1 MKKLSQFSKKIFTLL
16 LMAMFAFGLLAG
28 CSSSNLKVIPKDM
41 DALKS
46 LLKEKGN
53 FNVHEDILDENGE
66 QEATGIYAN
75 TTPDG
80 KVNWNEENDYET
92 VSPKAEEISKN
103 ITLDDK
109 KITLPMTF
117 SDLGEQYAEFNNVD
131 FSKLNNDMA
140 PIIIE
145 NTKNKMNML
154 ILNIDA
160 MPMNATMG
168 FDQEAVIVDLL
179 GGGTHKISVGINLK
193 DKKIITLSTNGASF
207 SSEKDLK
214 INGIGVGN
222 TFNEMY
228 AKFGN
233 PVKIQKNE
241 MNNYTDTMAMYA
253 YTDEKGNMYGA
264 YFVHSDKKFDG
275 TNYIKTKPNV
285 ITAVNVLYFSNNK

>member
-16 LMAMFAFGLLAG
+16 LMAMFAFGLLVG

-53 FNVHEDILDENGE
+53 FNVHEDIVDENGE

-131 FSKLNNDMA
+131 FSKLNNNMA

-193 DKKIITLSTNGASF
+193 DKKILSIGTNGASF
-207 SSEKDLK
+207 SSERNLK
-214 INGIGVGN
+214 VNDIGVGN

-241 MNNYTDTMAMYA
+241 MGHYTDTMAMYA

>member
-1 MKKLSQFSKKIFTLL
+1 MKKFSQFNKKIFALSL
-16 LMAMFAFGLLAG
+16 VGMLALGVLSG
-28 CSSSNLKVIPKDM
+28 CASSNLKVIPKDI
-41 DALKS
+41 DALKA
-46 LLKEKGN
+46 LLQEKGN
-53 FNVHEDILDENGE
+53 FKVSESILDENGD
-66 QEATGIYAN
+66 QEATGMYAD

-109 KITLPMTF
+109 KIALPMTF

-145 NTKNKMNML
+145 NTKTKMNML
-154 ILNIDA
+154 VLNTDA
-160 MPMNATMG
+160 MPINATMG

-193 DKKIITLSTNGASF
+193 DKKILTLSTNGASF
-207 SSEKDLK
+207 SSERDLK

-241 MNNYTDTMAMYA
+241 MGHYTDTMAMYA

-275 TNYIKTKPNV
+275 KNYIKTKPNV
-285 ITAVNVLYFSNNK
+285 ITAVNIFYLSNNK

>member
-131 FSKLNNDMA
+131 FSKLNNNMA

-193 DKKIITLSTNGASF
+193 DKKILSIGTNGASF

-214 INGIGVGN
+214 VNDIGVGN

-241 MNNYTDTMAMYA
+241 MGHYTDTMAMYA

>member
-1 MKKLSQFSKKIFTLL
+1 
-16 LMAMFAFGLLAG
+16 MAMFAFGLLAG

-66 QEATGIYAN
+66 QEATGIYAD

-222 TFNEMY
+222 TFKLNLM
-228 AKFGN
+228 
-233 PVKIQKNE
+233 
-241 MNNYTDTMAMYA
+241 
-253 YTDEKGNMYGA
+253 
-264 YFVHSDKKFDG
+264 
-275 TNYIKTKPNV
+275 
-285 ITAVNVLYFSNNK
+285 

>member
-66 QEATGIYAN
+66 QEATGIYAD

-241 MNNYTDTMAMYA
+241 MGHYTDTMAMYA
-253 YTDEKGNMYGA
+253 YTDKKGNMYGA

>member
-28 CSSSNLKVIPKDM
+28 CSSSNLKVIPKDI

-53 FNVHEDILDENGE
+53 FKVSESILDENGD
-66 QEATGIYAN
+66 QEATGIYAD

-193 DKKIITLSTNGASF
+193 DKKILSIGTNGASF
-207 SSEKDLK
+207 SSERNLK
-214 INGIGVGN
+214 VNDIGVGN

-241 MNNYTDTMAMYA
+241 MGHYTDTMAMYA

>member
-16 LMAMFAFGLLAG
+16 LVGMLALGVLVG
-28 CSSSNLKVIPKDM
+28 CSSSNLKVIPKDI

-53 FNVHEDILDENGE
+53 FKVSESILDENSD
-66 QEATGIYAN
+66 QEATGIYAD

-103 ITLDDK
+103 ITLEDK
-109 KITLPMTF
+109 EITLPMTF

-131 FSKLNNDMA
+131 FLKLNNDMA

-193 DKKIITLSTNGASF
+193 DKKILSIGTNGASF
-207 SSEKDLK
+207 SSERNLK
-214 INGIGVGN
+214 VNDIGVGN

-241 MNNYTDTMAMYA
+241 MGHYTDTMAMYA

>member
-53 FNVHEDILDENGE
+53 FNVHEDIVDENGE
-66 QEATGIYAN
+66 QEATGIYAD

-207 SSEKDLK
+207 SSERNLK
-214 INGIGVGN
+214 VNDIGVGN

-241 MNNYTDTMAMYA
+241 MGHYTDTMAMYA
-253 YTDEKGNMYGA
+253 YTDENGNMYGA

>member
-66 QEATGIYAN
+66 QEATGIYAD

-131 FSKLNNDMA
+131 FSKLNNNMA

-193 DKKIITLSTNGASF
+193 DKKILSIGTNGASF

-241 MNNYTDTMAMYA
+241 MGHYTDTMAMYA

-275 TNYIKTKPNV
+275 KNYIKTKPNV
-285 ITAVNVLYFSNNK
+285 ITAVNIFYLSNNK

>member
-53 FNVHEDILDENGE
+53 FKVSESILDENGD
-66 QEATGIYAN
+66 QEATGIYAD

-193 DKKIITLSTNGASF
+193 DKKILSIGTNGASF

-241 MNNYTDTMAMYA
+241 MGHYTDTMAMYA

>member
-66 QEATGIYAN
+66 QEATGIYAD

-154 ILNIDA
+154 ILNINA

>member
-28 CSSSNLKVIPKDM
+28 CSSSNLKVIPKDI

-53 FNVHEDILDENGE
+53 FKVSESILDENGD
-66 QEATGIYAN
+66 QEATGIYAD

-103 ITLDDK
+103 ITLEDK
-109 KITLPMTF
+109 EITLPMTF

-193 DKKIITLSTNGASF
+193 DKKILSIGTNGASF
-207 SSEKDLK
+207 SSERNLK
-214 INGIGVGN
+214 VNDIGVGN

-241 MNNYTDTMAMYA
+241 MGHYTDTMAMYA

>member
-92 VSPKAEEISKN
+92 VSHKAEEISKN

-109 KITLPMTF
+109 KIALPMTF

-145 NTKNKMNML
+145 NTKTKMNML
-154 ILNIDA
+154 VLNTDA
-160 MPMNATMG
+160 MPMNATLG
-168 FDQEAVIVDLL
+168 FDQEALIVDLF

-193 DKKIITLSTNGASF
+193 DKKILSIGTNGASF
-207 SSEKDLK
+207 SSERNLK
-214 INGIGVGN
+214 VNDIGGGN

-285 ITAVNVLYFSNNK
+285 ITAVNVLYFGNNK

>member
-1 MKKLSQFSKKIFTLL
+1 
-16 LMAMFAFGLLAG
+16 
-28 CSSSNLKVIPKDM
+28 
-41 DALKS
+41 
-46 LLKEKGN
+46 
-53 FNVHEDILDENGE
+53 
-66 QEATGIYAN
+66 
-75 TTPDG
+75 
-80 KVNWNEENDYET
+80 
-92 VSPKAEEISKN
+92 
-103 ITLDDK
+103 
-109 KITLPMTF
+109 MTF

-241 MNNYTDTMAMYA
+241 MGHYTDTMAMYA

>member
-66 QEATGIYAN
+66 QEATGIYAD

-207 SSEKDLK
+207 SSERNLK
-214 INGIGVGN
+214 VNDIGVGN

-241 MNNYTDTMAMYA
+241 MGHYTDTMAMYA

>member
-66 QEATGIYAN
+66 QEATGIYAD

-131 FSKLNNDMA
+131 FSKLNNNMA

-168 FDQEAVIVDLL
+168 FDQETVIVDLL

-193 DKKIITLSTNGASF
+193 DKKILSIGTNGASF
-207 SSEKDLK
+207 SSERNLK
-214 INGIGVGN
+214 VNDIGVGN

-241 MNNYTDTMAMYA
+241 MGHYTDTMAMYA

>member
-1 MKKLSQFSKKIFTLL
+1 
-16 LMAMFAFGLLAG
+16 MAMFAFGLLAG

-53 FNVHEDILDENGE
+53 FNVHEDIVDENGE
-66 QEATGIYAN
+66 QEATGIYAD

-241 MNNYTDTMAMYA
+241 MGHYTDTMAMYA

>member
-66 QEATGIYAN
+66 QEATGIYAD

-92 VSPKAEEISKN
+92 VGPKAEEISKN

-207 SSEKDLK
+207 SSERNLK
-214 INGIGVGN
+214 VNDIGVGN

-241 MNNYTDTMAMYA
+241 MGHYTDTMAMYA
-253 YTDEKGNMYGA
+253 YTDENGNMYGA

>member
-16 LMAMFAFGLLAG
+16 LVGMLAFGVLAG

-53 FNVHEDILDENGE
+53 FNVPEDILDENGD
-66 QEATGIYAN
+66 QEATGMYAD
-75 TTPDG
+75 TTADG
-80 KVNWNEENDYET
+80 KVNWNDENSYE
-92 VSPKAEEISKN
+92 VINPKAEEISKN

-109 KITLPMTF
+109 KITFPMTF

-160 MPMNATMG
+160 MPMNADMG
-168 FDQEAVIVDLL
+168 FDQEAVMVDLL

-241 MNNYTDTMAMYA
+241 MNNYTDTMAIYA

>member
-80 KVNWNEENDYET
+80 KVNWNEENDYEP

-131 FSKLNNDMA
+131 FSKLNNNMA

-193 DKKIITLSTNGASF
+193 DKKILSIGTNGASF
-207 SSEKDLK
+207 SSERNLK
-214 INGIGVGN
+214 VNDIGVGN

-241 MNNYTDTMAMYA
+241 MGHYTDTMAMYA

>member
-66 QEATGIYAN
+66 QEATGIYAD

-275 TNYIKTKPNV
+275 TNYIKTKANV

>member
-66 QEATGIYAN
+66 QEATGIYAD

>member
-66 QEATGIYAN
+66 QEATGIYAD

-193 DKKIITLSTNGASF
+193 DKKILSIGTNGASF
-207 SSEKDLK
+207 SSERNLK
-214 INGIGVGN
+214 VNDIGVGN

-241 MNNYTDTMAMYA
+241 MGHYTDTMAMYA

-275 TNYIKTKPNV
+275 TNYIRTKPNV

>member
-193 DKKIITLSTNGASF
+193 DKKILSIGTNGASF
-207 SSEKDLK
+207 SSERNLK
-214 INGIGVGN
+214 VNDIGVGN

-241 MNNYTDTMAMYA
+241 MGHYTDTMAMYA

-275 TNYIKTKPNV
+275 KNYIKTKPNV
-285 ITAVNVLYFSNNK
+285 ITAVNIFYSTNNK

>member
-28 CSSSNLKVIPKDM
+28 CSSSNLKVIPKDI

-53 FNVHEDILDENGE
+53 FKVSESILDENGD
-66 QEATGIYAN
+66 QEATGIYAD
-75 TTPDG
+75 TTADG

-193 DKKIITLSTNGASF
+193 DKKILSIGTNGASF
-207 SSEKDLK
+207 SSERNLK
-214 INGIGVGN
+214 VNDIGVGN

-241 MNNYTDTMAMYA
+241 MGHYTDTMAMYA

>member
-16 LMAMFAFGLLAG
+16 IMAMFAFGLLAG

-66 QEATGIYAN
+66 QEATGIYAD

-168 FDQEAVIVDLL
+168 FYQETVIVDLL

-241 MNNYTDTMAMYA
+241 MGHYTDTMAMYA

>member
-1 MKKLSQFSKKIFTLL
+1 
-16 LMAMFAFGLLAG
+16 
-28 CSSSNLKVIPKDM
+28 
-41 DALKS
+41 
-46 LLKEKGN
+46 
-53 FNVHEDILDENGE
+53 
-66 QEATGIYAN
+66 
-75 TTPDG
+75 
-80 KVNWNEENDYET
+80 
-92 VSPKAEEISKN
+92 
-103 ITLDDK
+103 
-109 KITLPMTF
+109 
-117 SDLGEQYAEFNNVD
+117 
-131 FSKLNNDMA
+131 
-140 PIIIE
+140 
-145 NTKNKMNML
+145 ML

-241 MNNYTDTMAMYA
+241 MGHYTDTMAMYA

-275 TNYIKTKPNV
+275 KNYIETKPNV
-285 ITAVNVLYFSNNK
+285 ITAVNIFYLSNNK

>member
-28 CSSSNLKVIPKDM
+28 CSSSNLKVIPKDI

-53 FNVHEDILDENGE
+53 FKVSESILDENGD
-66 QEATGIYAN
+66 QEATGIYAD
-75 TTPDG
+75 TTADG

-92 VSPKAEEISKN
+92 VSHKAEEISKN

-109 KITLPMTF
+109 KIALPMTF

-207 SSEKDLK
+207 SSERNLK
-214 INGIGVGN
+214 VNDIGVGN

-241 MNNYTDTMAMYA
+241 MGHYTDTMAMYA
-253 YTDEKGNMYGA
+253 YTDENGNMYGA

>member
-1 MKKLSQFSKKIFTLL
+1 
-16 LMAMFAFGLLAG
+16 MAMFAFGLLAG

-66 QEATGIYAN
+66 QEATGIYAD

>member
-1 MKKLSQFSKKIFTLL
+1 MKKLSQFSKKICTLSL
-16 LMAMFAFGLLAG
+16 VSILAFGVFTANANA
-28 CSSSNLKVIPKDM
+28 NLKVIPRDLN
-41 DALKS
+41 ALKT
-46 LLKEKGN
+46 LFQQQGN
-53 FNVHEDILDENGE
+53 YKTPASILDKNGK
-66 QEATGIYAN
+66 QSATGRYAN
-75 TTPDG
+75 KTPDG
-80 KVNWNEENDYET
+80 KVQWNVEKNFED

-193 DKKIITLSTNGASF
+193 DKKILSIGTNGASF
-207 SSEKDLK
+207 SSERNLK
-214 INGIGVGN
+214 VNDIGVGN

-241 MNNYTDTMAMYA
+241 MGHYTDTMAMYA

>member
-53 FNVHEDILDENGE
+53 FNVHEDIVDENGE
-66 QEATGIYAN
+66 QEATGIYAD

-241 MNNYTDTMAMYA
+241 MGHYTDTMAMYA

-264 YFVHSDKKFDG
+264 YFVHSNKKFDG

>member
-16 LMAMFAFGLLAG
+16 LVTILALGVLSG
-28 CSSSNLKVIPKDM
+28 CASSNLKVIPKDM

-66 QEATGIYAN
+66 QEATGIYAD

-193 DKKIITLSTNGASF
+193 DKKILSIGTNGASF
-207 SSEKDLK
+207 SSERNLK
-214 INGIGVGN
+214 VNGIGVGN

-241 MNNYTDTMAMYA
+241 MGHYTDTMAMYA

>member
-16 LMAMFAFGLLAG
+16 LLAMFAFGLLAG

-145 NTKNKMNML
+145 NAKNKMNML

-193 DKKIITLSTNGASF
+193 DKKILSIGTNGASF
-207 SSEKDLK
+207 SSERNLK
-214 INGIGVGN
+214 VNDIGVGN

-233 PVKIQKNE
+233 PVKIQKNG
-241 MNNYTDTMAMYA
+241 MGHYTDTMAMYA

>member
-66 QEATGIYAN
+66 QEATGVYAN

-193 DKKIITLSTNGASF
+193 DKKILSIGTNGASF
-207 SSEKDLK
+207 SSERNLK
-214 INGIGVGN
+214 VNDIGVGN

-241 MNNYTDTMAMYA
+241 MGHYTDTMAMYA

>member
-66 QEATGIYAN
+66 QEATGIYAD

-193 DKKIITLSTNGASF
+193 DKKILSIGTNGASF
-207 SSEKDLK
+207 SSERNLK
-214 INGIGVGN
+214 VNDIGVGN

-241 MNNYTDTMAMYA
+241 MGHYTDTMAMYA

>member
-80 KVNWNEENDYET
+80 KVNWNEENDNET

-131 FSKLNNDMA
+131 FSKLNNNMA

-193 DKKIITLSTNGASF
+193 DKKILSIGTNGASF

-214 INGIGVGN
+214 VNDIGVGN

-241 MNNYTDTMAMYA
+241 MGHYTDTMAMYA